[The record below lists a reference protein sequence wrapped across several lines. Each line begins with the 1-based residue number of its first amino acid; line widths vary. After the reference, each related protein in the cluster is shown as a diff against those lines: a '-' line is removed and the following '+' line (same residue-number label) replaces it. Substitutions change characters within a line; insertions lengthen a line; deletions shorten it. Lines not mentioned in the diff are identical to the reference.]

1 MNRLTN
7 LVKKILKTPSAME
20 LAEVELED
28 AKRQLLNA
36 QSATEYAARMAMY
49 HSDRIKRLS
58 AYIKQKDESQ
68 PCQ

>member
-1 MNRLTN
+1 MIRLTN

>member
-1 MNRLTN
+1 MNRITN

>member
-1 MNRLTN
+1 MIRLIN